1 MCLMSIHITDVF
13 FNFATDKTVMRMET
27 FYHGTSVLFKKFD
40 IAHAL
45 EGDGKA
51 KFGFGTYVTESY
63 TSAAH
68 YAYNKKR
75 PENKDYYVYTLE
87 IPDMTEDNHLFSI
100 RTVHP
105 SIIERT
111 EKLLGEHVPDEACAV
126 GKFFRKYVGNRLT
139 GKSGTVKQLTGSADL
154 NAEKAA
160 AKFFSEIGLEFF
172 AWPQAQSKP
181 DGLTNRVV
189 LNINKIRIIR
199 IDKVDLD
206 PKKFQLVEG
215 SEKEIPLDSF

>member
-1 MCLMSIHITDVF
+1 MEIF
-13 FNFATDKTVMRMET
+13 F
-27 FYHGTSVLFKKFD
+27 HGTSMLFKKFD

-75 PENKDYYVYTLE
+75 PENKNYYVYTLE
-87 IPDMTEDNHLFSI
+87 IPDMSADNHLFSI
-100 RTVHP
+100 RPVHP

-111 EKLLGEHVPDEACAV
+111 EKALGEQIPDEARRV
-126 GKFFRKYVGNRLT
+126 GKYFRKYVGNRLT
-139 GKSGTVKQLTGSADL
+139 GKEGTVKQLIGSADL
-154 NAEKAA
+154 DAEKVAS
-160 AKFFSEIGLEFF
+160 KFFSEIGLEYF

-189 LNINKIRIIR
+189 LNIDKIRIVR
-199 IDKVDLD
+199 IDKVELD
-206 PKKFQLVEG
+206 PKKSQLIEG
-215 SEKEIPLDSF
+215 SEEEITLDSF

>member
-1 MCLMSIHITDVF
+1 
-13 FNFATDKTVMRMET
+13 MET

-87 IPDMTEDNHLFSI
+87 IPDMTEDNHLFSV
-100 RTVHP
+100 R
-105 SIIERT
+105 SIIEGCTGRT
-111 EKLLGEHVPDEACAV
+111 EKRWLSSVM
-126 GKFFRKYVGNRLT
+126 
-139 GKSGTVKQLTGSADL
+139 SG
-154 NAEKAA
+154 
-160 AKFFSEIGLEFF
+160 I
-172 AWPQAQSKP
+172 SK
-181 DGLTNRVV
+181 V
-189 LNINKIRIIR
+189 
-199 IDKVDLD
+199 
-206 PKKFQLVEG
+206 
-215 SEKEIPLDSF
+215 

>member
-1 MCLMSIHITDVF
+1 
-13 FNFATDKTVMRMET
+13 MEI

-51 KFGFGTYVTESY
+51 KFGFGTYVTKSY

-87 IPDMTEDNHLFSI
+87 IPDMTDDNHLFSV
-100 RTVHP
+100 RPVHP

-111 EKLLGEHVPDEACAV
+111 ENALGEQIPEEARTV

-139 GKSGTVKQLTGSADL
+139 GKKGTAKQLIGSADL
-154 NAEKAA
+154 DAEKAA
-160 AKFFSEIGLEFF
+160 SKFFNEIGLEFF

-181 DGLTNRVV
+181 DSLTNRVV
-189 LNINKIRIIR
+189 LNIDKIRIIR
-199 IDKVDLD
+199 IDKVELD
-206 PKKFQLVEG
+206 PKKFQLIEG

>member
-1 MCLMSIHITDVF
+1 MEIF
-13 FNFATDKTVMRMET
+13 F
-27 FYHGTSVLFKKFD
+27 HGTSMLFKKFD

-75 PENKDYYVYTLE
+75 PENKNYYVYTLE
-87 IPDMTEDNHLFSI
+87 IPDMSADNHLFPI
-100 RTVHP
+100 RPVHP

-111 EKLLGEHVPDEACAV
+111 EKALGEQIPDEARRV
-126 GKFFRKYVGNRLT
+126 GKYFRKYVGNRLT
-139 GKSGTVKQLTGSADL
+139 GKEGTVKQLIGSADL
-154 NAEKAA
+154 DAEKVAS
-160 AKFFSEIGLEFF
+160 KFFSEIGLEYF

-189 LNINKIRIIR
+189 LNIDKIRIVR
-199 IDKVDLD
+199 IDKVELD
-206 PKKFQLVEG
+206 PKKSQLIEG
-215 SEKEIPLDSF
+215 SEEEITLDSF

>member
-1 MCLMSIHITDVF
+1 MEIF
-13 FNFATDKTVMRMET
+13 F
-27 FYHGTSVLFKKFD
+27 HGTSMLFKKFD

-75 PENKDYYVYTLE
+75 PENKNYYVYTLE
-87 IPDMTEDNHLFSI
+87 IPDMSADNHLFSI

-111 EKLLGEHVPDEACAV
+111 EKALGEQIPDEARRV
-126 GKFFRKYVGNRLT
+126 GKYFRKYVGNRLT
-139 GKSGTVKQLTGSADL
+139 GKEGTVKQLIGSADL
-154 NAEKAA
+154 DAEKVAS
-160 AKFFSEIGLEFF
+160 KFFSEIGLEYF

-189 LNINKIRIIR
+189 LNIDKIRIVR
-199 IDKVDLD
+199 IDKVELD
-206 PKKFQLVEG
+206 PKKFQLIEG
-215 SEKEIPLDSF
+215 SEEEITLDSF

>member
-1 MCLMSIHITDVF
+1 MYTYYYYF
-13 FNFATDKTVMRMET
+13 FVYLQQFIEVHDMET

-51 KFGFGTYVTESY
+51 KFGFGTYITESY

-87 IPDMTEDNHLFSI
+87 IPDMTEDNHLFSC
-100 RTVHP
+100 RPVHP
-105 SIIERT
+105 HVIERT
-111 EKLLGEHVPDEACAV
+111 ERALGEHIPKEVRAM
-126 GKFFRKYVGNRLT
+126 GKYFRKYVGNKLT
-139 GKSGTVKQLTGSADL
+139 GKEGTVTKLISSSDL
-154 NAEKAA
+154 KAEKAA
-160 AKFFSEIGLEFF
+160 AKFFKEIGLEFF
-172 AWPQAQSKP
+172 LWPQAQSKP

-189 LNINKIRIIR
+189 LNIDKIHIVRIE
-199 IDKVDLD
+199 KVELD

-215 SEKEIPLDSF
+215 SQQEIPLDSF

>member
-1 MCLMSIHITDVF
+1 
-13 FNFATDKTVMRMET
+13 MET

-51 KFGFGTYVTESY
+51 KFGFGTYVTEDY

-75 PENKDYYVYTLE
+75 PENKDYYVYTVE
-87 IPDMTEDNHLFSI
+87 IPDMTDDNHLFSV
-100 RTVHP
+100 RPVHP

-111 EKLLGEHVPDEACAV
+111 EKALGEQIPDDAKKV
-126 GKFFRKYVGNRLT
+126 GKFFRKYVGNRVL
-139 GKSGTVKQLTGSADL
+139 GNNGTVNKLINTSGIEV
-154 NAEKAA
+154 EKAA
-160 AKFFSEIGLEFF
+160 AKFFSEIGLEYF

-189 LNINKIRIIR
+189 LNIDKIRIVR
-199 IDKVDLD
+199 IDKVELD
-206 PKKFQLVEG
+206 KKFQYIEG
-215 SEKEIPLDSF
+215 SKKEIPLDSF

>member
-1 MCLMSIHITDVF
+1 
-13 FNFATDKTVMRMET
+13 MET

-75 PENKDYYVYTLE
+75 PENKNYYVYTLE
-87 IPDMTEDNHLFSI
+87 IPDLTEDNHLFSV
-100 RTVHP
+100 RPVHP

-111 EKLLGEHVPDEACAV
+111 EKALGEKIPDEV
-126 GKFFRKYVGNRLT
+126 KVTGKFFRKYVGNRVL
-139 GKSGTVKQLTGSADL
+139 GNQGTVNKLKNTSGIEV
-154 NAEKAA
+154 EKAA
-160 AKFFSEIGLEFF
+160 AKFFSEIGLEYF
-172 AWPQAQSKP
+172 AWPQAQTKP

-189 LNINKIRIIR
+189 LNIDKIRIVR
-199 IDKVDLD
+199 IDKVELD
-206 PKKFQLVEG
+206 KKFQLIEG
-215 SEKEIPLDSF
+215 SQKEVALDSIWL

>member
-1 MCLMSIHITDVF
+1 MEIF
-13 FNFATDKTVMRMET
+13 F
-27 FYHGTSVLFKKFD
+27 HGTSMLFKKFD

-75 PENKDYYVYTLE
+75 PGNKNYYVYTLE
-87 IPDMTEDNHLFSI
+87 IPDMSADNHLFSI
-100 RTVHP
+100 RPVHP

-111 EKLLGEHVPDEACAV
+111 EKALGEQIPDEARRV
-126 GKFFRKYVGNRLT
+126 GKYFRKYVGNRLT
-139 GKSGTVKQLTGSADL
+139 GKEGTVKQLIGSADL
-154 NAEKAA
+154 DAEKVAS
-160 AKFFSEIGLEFF
+160 KFFSEIGLEYF

-189 LNINKIRIIR
+189 LNIDKIRIVR
-199 IDKVDLD
+199 IDKVELD
-206 PKKFQLVEG
+206 PKKFQLIEG
-215 SEKEIPLDSF
+215 SEEEITLDNF

>member
-1 MCLMSIHITDVF
+1 MEIF
-13 FNFATDKTVMRMET
+13 F
-27 FYHGTSVLFKKFD
+27 HGTSVLFKKFD

-51 KFGFGTYVTESY
+51 RFGFGTYVTESY

-75 PENKDYYVYTLE
+75 PENKNYYVYTLE
-87 IPDMTEDNHLFSI
+87 IPDMSADNHLFSI
-100 RTVHP
+100 RPVHP

-111 EKLLGEHVPDEACAV
+111 EKALGEQIPDEARRV
-126 GKFFRKYVGNRLT
+126 GKYFRKYVGNRLT
-139 GKSGTVKQLTGSADL
+139 GKEGTVKQLIGSADL
-154 NAEKAA
+154 DAEKVAS
-160 AKFFSEIGLEFF
+160 KFFSEIGLEYF

-189 LNINKIRIIR
+189 LNIDKIRIVR
-199 IDKVDLD
+199 IDKVELD
-206 PKKFQLVEG
+206 PKKSQLIEG
-215 SEKEIPLDSF
+215 SEEEITLDSF

>member
-1 MCLMSIHITDVF
+1 
-13 FNFATDKTVMRMET
+13 MET

-51 KFGFGTYVTESY
+51 KFGFGTYVTEAY

-87 IPDMTEDNHLFSI
+87 IPDMTEDNHLFSV
-100 RTVHP
+100 RPVHD
-105 SIIERT
+105 SIIART
-111 EKLLGEHVPDEACAV
+111 EKALGEQIPDEAKKV
-126 GKFFRKYVGNRLT
+126 GKLFRKYVGNRLT
-139 GKSGTVKQLTGSADL
+139 GKTGTVKQLTDKADL
-154 NAEKAA
+154 DAENAA
-160 AKFFSEIGLEFF
+160 AKFFSEIGLEYF
-172 AWPQAQSKP
+172 AWPQAQTKP

-189 LNINKIRIIR
+189 LNIDKIRIVR
-199 IDKVDLD
+199 IDKVELD

-215 SEKEIPLDSF
+215 SEKEVPFDSF

>member
-1 MCLMSIHITDVF
+1 MEIF
-13 FNFATDKTVMRMET
+13 F
-27 FYHGTSVLFKKFD
+27 HGTSMLFKKFD

-75 PENKDYYVYTLE
+75 PENKNYYVYTLE
-87 IPDMTEDNHLFSI
+87 IPDMSADNHLFSI
-100 RTVHP
+100 RPVHP

-111 EKLLGEHVPDEACAV
+111 EKALGEQIPDEARRV
-126 GKFFRKYVGNRLT
+126 GKYFRKYVGNRLT
-139 GKSGTVKQLTGSADL
+139 GKEGTVKQLIGSADL
-154 NAEKAA
+154 DAEKVAS
-160 AKFFSEIGLEFF
+160 KFFSEIGLEYF

-189 LNINKIRIIR
+189 LNIDKIRIVR
-199 IDKVDLD
+199 IDKVELDL
-206 PKKFQLVEG
+206 KKFQLIEG
-215 SEKEIPLDSF
+215 SEKEILLDSF

>member
-1 MCLMSIHITDVF
+1 
-13 FNFATDKTVMRMET
+13 MEIL
-27 FYHGTSVLFKKFD
+27 YHGTSVLFKRFD
-40 IAHAL
+40 MAHAL

-63 TSAAH
+63 SSAAH

-87 IPDMTEDNHLFSI
+87 VPDMTADNHLFSV
-100 RTVHP
+100 RPVHP

-111 EKLLGEHVPDEACAV
+111 EKALGEQVPDEAKAV
-126 GKFFRKYVGNRLT
+126 GKFFRKYVGNRLIGET
-139 GKSGTVKQLTGSADL
+139 GTTKQLISKASLD
-154 NAEKAA
+154 AEKAA
-160 AKFFSEIGLEFF
+160 SRFFSSIGLEYF

-189 LNINKIRIIR
+189 LNIDKIRIVR
-199 IDKVDLD
+199 IDKVELD
-206 PKKFQLVEG
+206 PKNFQFIEG
-215 SEKEIPLDSF
+215 TDKAIPLDNF